1 MRNDERIS
9 MNDKRTEPQRAQRS
23 PSQGHTRRQD
33 AWDTKNGSAAL
44 PYSSNSQLLTPD
56 SSRQRSAGPQASRL
70 PCRQDVGGPCGPD
83 ARPPVTCHL
92 SPVTSS
98 PRRAA
103 FSLIELL
110 VVISIIAIL
119 MAILLPA
126 LSKIL
131 SEAHGTATQEEM
143 SAISS
148 ACLSYEAT
156 FNAYPGPFSEADIS
170 QQKVTYTG
178 YGPDG
183 NGLASQAQPITG
195 TQNMLIGLMG
205 TMYNAQP
212 NSGLPN
218 SPILPSGADYVM
230 VSDSV
235 GADNNGG
242 TGYFVSNP
250 LGSGPIDYAN
260 GGVQKAS
267 FFNPQAVDLLPEPPS
282 LATSAAIVAPGGV
295 VMPTPWLPTL
305 YDAFPD
311 GLPILYYRK
320 NPGMPGAT
328 GVPVWLNAGNAGGA
342 AGTGAAYYLGDNL
355 LYTDSTTPPPPPPAV
370 PGDTLDSKTGT
381 TYNQDNGTILQSCY
395 YSKAT
400 GPFTPEEA
408 LANTLINQSLAGSA
422 YTGPLTANTQGFPV
436 QGDFALI
443 SAGADHI
450 YGFNNYSN
458 GVLVSAGPPIPTS
471 DDIVVFGGQ

>member
-1 MRNDERIS
+1 MIKSKEAQKALLITHYS
-9 MNDKRTEPQRAQRS
+9 LFIEP
-23 PSQGHTRRQD
+23 
-33 AWDTKNGSAAL
+33 
-44 PYSSNSQLLTPD
+44 
-56 SSRQRSAGPQASRL
+56 
-70 PCRQDVGGPCGPD
+70 
-83 ARPPVTCHL
+83 PP
-92 SPVTSS
+92 P
-98 PRRAA
+98 PRRRAA

-170 QQKVTYTG
+170 RQDVTYT
-178 YGPDG
+178 
-183 NGLASQAQPITG
+183 NGATTLPLTG

-205 TMYNAQP
+205 TMYDA
-212 NSGLPN
+212 LPHAPGTGTP
-218 SPILPSGADYVM
+218 SLPPGADYVA
-230 VSDSV
+230 VTDLI
-235 GADNNGG
+235 GTDNNGG
-242 TGYFVSNP
+242 LGFFVTNP

-267 FFNPQAVDLLPEPPS
+267 FFNPQSVDLLPEPPS
-282 LATSAAIVAPGGV
+282 LATSAPVVAPGGA

-305 YDAFPD
+305 YDSFPD

-328 GVPVWLNAGNAGGA
+328 GNPVWLNAARTGKLGGGVTT
-342 AGTGAAYYLGDNL
+342 GTGAAYYLGDNL
-355 LYTDSTTPPPPPPAV
+355 PYTDSGAGVANVDV
-370 PGDTLDSKTGT
+370 PNLDSKTGT
-381 TYNQDNGTILQSCY
+381 TYNQVNGTQVQSCY
-395 YSKAT
+395 YSGAKT
-400 GPFTPEEA
+400 PFSPEEA
-408 LANTLINQSLAGSA
+408 LANTLINQSLATG
-422 YTGPLTANTQGFPV
+422 YTGPLNAETVGFPV
-436 QGDFALI
+436 QGDFAMI

-450 YGFNNYSN
+450 YGFNNYSG
-458 GVLVSAGPPIPTS
+458 GVLVNAGPPIPTS

>member
-1 MRNDERIS
+1 MTNDQKAIETPTFLS
-9 MNDKRTEPQRAQRS
+9 AAQHSVSLS
-23 PSQGHTRRQD
+23 PAVPARRD
-33 AWDTKNGSAAL
+33 LITHCSLSGSAA
-44 PYSSNSQLLTPD
+44 PRRD
-56 SSRQRSAGPQASRL
+56 SAV
-70 PCRQDVGGPCGPD
+70 PCNP
-83 ARPPVTCHL
+83 

-98 PRRAA
+98 PRQRRA

-170 QQKVTYTG
+170 QQFVK
-178 YGPDG
+178 DSSG
-183 NGLASQAQPITG
+183 NVITG

-205 TMYNAQP
+205 TLYDTKP
-212 NSGLPN
+212 NNGAG
-218 SPILPSGADYVM
+218 SPTLPSGADYVQINN
-230 VSDSV
+230 S
-235 GADNNGG
+235 GADSA
-242 TGYFVSNP
+242 TLPIVYVSNP
-250 LGSGPIDYAN
+250 LGSGPIDYGN
-260 GGVQKAS
+260 GGVQKAA
-267 FFNPQAVDLLPEPPS
+267 FFNPQSADLLPEPPS
-282 LATSAAIVAPGGV
+282 LATTSPVVAPGGV
-295 VMPTPWLPTL
+295 AMAPAWLPTL
-305 YDAFPD
+305 YDAYPD

-328 GVPVWLNAGNAGGA
+328 GAPVWLSAGNKGGA

-355 LYTDSTTPPPPPPAV
+355 VYTDSGSGVTMAPLAALAN
-370 PGDTLDSKTGT
+370 LDNKTGT
-381 TYNQDNGTILQSCY
+381 TYNQDNGTEVQSCY
-395 YSKAT
+395 YSGAT
-400 GPFTPEEA
+400 SPFTPETA
-408 LANTLINQSLAGSA
+408 FANTVDNQSLIST
-422 YTGPLTANTQGFPV
+422 YTIANANAVGNPV
-436 QGDFALI
+436 QGDFVMI

-450 YGFNNYSN
+450 YGFNNYSS
-458 GVLVSAGPPIPTS
+458 GALVNAGPPIPTS